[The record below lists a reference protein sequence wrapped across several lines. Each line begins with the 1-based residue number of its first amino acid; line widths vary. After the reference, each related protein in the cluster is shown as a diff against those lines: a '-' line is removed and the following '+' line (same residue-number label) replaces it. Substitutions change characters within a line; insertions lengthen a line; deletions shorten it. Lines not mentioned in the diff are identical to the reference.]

1 MVNPLT
7 APAGAIYFATSYVVR
22 KHDLAYVCRQR
33 FQVGVRGWLGCGVLG
48 GLFRMV

>member
-33 FQVGVRGWLGCGVLG
+33 FQVREGGWVVWGVAGCLER
-48 GLFRMV
+48 F